1 MRLKQILRSL
11 VKMRAFTAVAVLT
24 LAIGIGA
31 NTAIFSVIEGVLL
44 KPLPYPH
51 PDELVALDHEAPG
64 VSLPQVG
71 AAPFLYF
78 TYREDGQTFQDVG
91 LWNGGTV
98 SVTGTGEPEEV
109 QTLFVTDAILPMLG
123 VPPMLGRVFTRADD
137 NPAGA
142 ETIVLTAGYW
152 RTKFGGDPSAIGR
165 TLMVDSRP
173 REIIGVLPDS
183 FRFLDRRISLVVPY
197 RLDRSK
203 VFLGQF
209 SYNGMAR
216 LKPGVTIDQASAD
229 VVRLL
234 PISLTKFPPFPGGNV
249 KMFEE
254 ARFKP
259 NIKTLKDEFVGDVRT
274 VLWVLTGTLALVLLI
289 ACANVANLLL
299 VRAESRQQELAIRA
313 ALGAGSRQIARELLI
328 ESVALSIL
336 GGLAGLGLAFGALRV
351 LIALAPGNLP
361 RTEDITLDL
370 PVLFFTLAL
379 SVVAGLLF
387 GAIPVLQHAGG
398 RLATAL
404 RAGGRTASAS
414 RDRRRMRNALVVA
427 QVALAVVLLV
437 SSGLMIRTFQAL
449 KNVHPGFTRAD
460 EVQTLRLTIPS
471 SQIKEELAVVRMH
484 QAIIDKM
491 AAVPGVQSVAISST
505 VTMTGD
511 GSHDPLYAEDHTY
524 RESEI
529 PPIRM
534 FKFVSPGYMRT
545 IGGTLVAGRDFTW
558 EDAYDTR
565 PVAMLSENLARELWG
580 QPSAAIGKRVRPYPK
595 SAWREV
601 VGVVSDTRDDGVNQ
615 KAAAVAYWPL
625 LISEFMPP
633 SDLADSP
640 YQVQRG
646 ATYIV
651 RSARAGS
658 DALVKEL
665 SQAVW
670 SINPNLPVARV
681 RTLQDIYDASLA
693 RTSFT
698 LVMLGIAGAM
708 ALLLGIA
715 GIYSVMSYSVA
726 QRTREIGIRIA
737 LGAQADRV
745 RRMFVAHGLTL
756 SGIGAAIGL
765 AAAVAMMR
773 LMSSLLFEISP
784 VDPVTYASVL
794 VTLIAAAGLASYVPA
809 MRATSVNPIEALRS
823 E

>member
-1 MRLKQILRSL
+1 MR
-11 VKMRAFTAVAVLT
+11 VFTAVAVLT

-44 KPLPYPH
+44 KPLPYSE
-51 PDELVALDHEAPG
+51 PDQLVVLDHEAPG
-64 VSLPQVG
+64 VGLPEVG

-78 TYREDGQTFQDVG
+78 TYREEGQTFQDVG

-98 SVTGTGEPEEV
+98 SVTGNGEPEEV

-123 VPPMLGRVFTRADD
+123 VPPMLGRVFTREDD

-209 SYNGMAR
+209 SYNAMAR

-229 VVRLL
+229 VERLL
-234 PISLTKFPPFPGGNV
+234 PISLTRFPPFPGGNV
-249 KMFEE
+249 KMFEQ

-259 NIKTLKDEFVGDVRT
+259 HIRTLKDDLVGDVRT
-274 VLWVLTGTLALVLLI
+274 VLWVLTGTLAVVLLI

-313 ALGAGSRQIARELLI
+313 ALGAGSSRIARELLI

-336 GGLAGLGLAFGALRV
+336 GGAVGLGLAFAALRFLV
-351 LIALAPGNLP
+351 WLSPGNLP
-361 RTEDITLDL
+361 RIEDISLDI
-370 PVLFFTLAL
+370 PVLLFTLAL

-387 GAIPVLQHAGG
+387 GAIPVLQYAGG

-414 RDRRRMRNALVVA
+414 RDRHRTRNLLVVA

-471 SQIKEELAVVRMH
+471 SQIKEEIAVVRMH

-491 AAVPGVQSVAISST
+491 GAVPGVQSVAISST

-529 PPIRM
+529 PAIRM
-534 FKFVSPGYMRT
+534 FKFVSPGYMKT
-545 IGGTLVAGRDFTW
+545 IGGSLVAGRDFTW

-615 KAAAVAYWPL
+615 KATATAYWPL
-625 LISEFMPP
+625 LMSEFMPP
-633 SDLADSP
+633 SNLADSP

-651 RSARAGS
+651 RSTRAGS

-698 LVMLGIAGAM
+698 LVMLAIAGAM

-756 SGIGAAIGL
+756 SGVGAAIGL
-765 AAAVAMMR
+765 AAALAMMR

-794 VTLIAAAGLASYVPA
+794 VMLIGAAALASYVPA
-809 MRATSVNPIEALRS
+809 MRATTIDPIEALRS